1 MSRTVLPSDNAPR
14 FHCHNLIHEDH
25 DMLAAFNVTVLEGLG
40 YNDTLFLDPRQD
52 IFAAEANTAD
62 KFTEAAILDK
72 IDFLANMRPYAD
84 IAEREQRIQ
93 EIFDDNPEDEFEDED
108 D

>member
-1 MSRTVLPSDNAPR
+1 
-14 FHCHNLIHEDH
+14 
-25 DMLAAFNVTVLEGLG
+25 MLAAFNVTVLEGLG

-52 IFAAEANTAD
+52 IFAPEANTPE
-62 KFTEAAILDK
+62 KFTETAILDK

-84 IAEREQRIQ
+84 IAERVERID
-93 EIFDDNPEDEFEDED
+93 EIYAENPEDEFEDED